1 MDDGDG
7 YMDMVEVVWV
17 VGVKEGK
24 ATKVDGRWAPEREE
38 GSHCQC
44 RTTAS
49 SITKYIDLEQLRLRS
64 APCGV
69 SPPNN
74 GGLFQRSRDKD
85 CLHWCFGNCRN
96 LSTGLS

>member
-24 ATKVDGRWAPEREE
+24 ATNVDGRWAPERGE

-44 RTTAS
+44 RTT
-49 SITKYIDLEQLRLRS
+49 
-64 APCGV
+64 V
-69 SPPNN
+69 
-74 GGLFQRSRDKD
+74 
-85 CLHWCFGNCRN
+85 HH
-96 LSTGLS
+96 